1 MKMRVPNMAGG
12 GAAFQAQMA
21 RMQQQMMQSAAQ
33 QQQAAAEH
41 TGTVASSSVTLS
53 SSGRPYWM
61 ELEHRK
67 QSISLY
73 PIYIAKEKSVAQG
86 RRVPVKY
93 AVARPRAQEMMDI
106 LTHVGFECI
115 LSKSKLH
122 PKDTYKSDPC
132 NFGRI
137 HLLFK
142 NPDGSPVKPDIAK
155 TKIQLLKYLGEKI
168 PLLKSRIQNPDPKP
182 APGSKEASS
191 GKAKATACPAPAAAP
206 AATSS
211 SNTKKTTNNKRKPRK
226 KGKR

>member
-21 RMQQQMMQSAAQ
+21 RMQQQMMQSAAVQ
-33 QQQAAAEH
+33 QEAVAEH
-41 TGTVASSSVTLS
+41 TGTVASEGVTMS
-53 SSGRPYWM
+53 SSGRPFWM
-61 ELEHRK
+61 ELENRK

-93 AVARPRAQEMMDI
+93 AVSRPRAQEMMDI

-142 NPDGSPVKPDIAK
+142 NPDGSPINPDVAK
-155 TKIQLLKYLGEKI
+155 TKMQLLKYLGEKI
-168 PLLKSRIQNPDPKP
+168 PQLKSRIQNPEPKG
-182 APGSKEASS
+182 APGSKETASS
-191 GKAKATACPAPAAAP
+191 KPKAAAP
-206 AATSS
+206 TPAAPAPTQ
-211 SNTKKTTNNKRKPRK
+211 NTKKANNKKRK
-226 KGKR
+226 KRK